1 MVLSLLLQ
9 VNEDSMVKGKAG
21 DDLDKGLAALLDDHK
36 TKLAERQ
43 GIVVAAIEKMLEED
57 KKKITSD
64 GIREGWSA
72 GVRCGL
78 V

>member
-1 MVLSLLLQ
+1 MQ
-9 VNEDSMVKGKAG
+9 INEDSTVKGKAG
-21 DDLDKGLAALLDDHK
+21 DELDKGLAALLDDHMA
-36 TKLAERQ
+36 KLAERQ
-43 GIVVAAIEKMLEED
+43 GVVVAAMEKMLEED

-64 GIREGWSA
+64 GIREGWSG